1 MSTLCLCGH
10 GRDAGTKER
19 PDREV
24 GARAALIA
32 LAADIAAQSLVSQDP
47 ADKERL
53 LGWANALLVHAWA
66 LR

>member
-1 MSTLCLCGH
+1 
-10 GRDAGTKER
+10 
-19 PDREV
+19 
-24 GARAALIA
+24 